1 MQTTIRTLIVDDE
14 EMIRNGIARLIRS
27 CGEEW
32 EVVATL
38 SDGKEAMDYLH
49 QSQGAVDLLITDV
62 KMPVMDGL
70 TLISE
75 GKRHYSFFPLVI
87 SGYDEFQYIQTALR
101 EGAVDYF
108 LKPIDR
114 ELFKV
119 RMAEIRVKIESGRFQ
134 HMKWSEMERKSEK
147 LKTSQQ
153 IQLLSYVTSAGLD
166 ISRLGYWVDEF
177 PKGRYILQYISLD
190 ALPVKTRS
198 YTAKDWEAYG
208 YVLENIIKEVV
219 ENGSNESERIG
230 WCWRGDDSNFWILLY
245 LPETCGENNGL
256 LENTANELSGQIRSA
271 VQSYTPFTVS
281 VSCGSSIEDLYLLP
295 EAKDQAISL
304 MYYRLLYGG
313 NQLFGRDGIGL
324 RTETSPDQI
333 DTELIHIA
341 QRMKQA
347 IEQVNEQAAVQSTKE
362 FFERLVRMDSPAAI
376 QRAVMNAFILIHSVG
391 VEMKVN
397 TPMIDSLESRL
408 QTIKR
413 AINLNELKAEIDLQ
427 IAQLIEQTRRIR
439 QSGSMKPIE
448 QAKAWIIANLQDDLT
463 IKRIAE
469 QVYMN
474 PSYFCRHFK
483 TQTGETILDYITGLR
498 MNKAKELLIDSQLKL
513 YDISVQVGYQD
524 VKYFSKLFKQ
534 WMGETPSK
542 YREQKFSK

>member
-1 MQTTIRTLIVDDE
+1 MHKAIRTLIVDDE

-27 CGEEW
+27 CGEGW
-32 EVVATL
+32 EIVATL

-114 ELFKV
+114 EQFKN
-119 RMAEIRVKIESGRFQ
+119 RMAEIKVKIESGRFQ
-134 HMKWSEMERKSEK
+134 HMKWNEMERKSEE

-153 IQLLSYVTSAGLD
+153 VQLLSYVTSAGLD

-177 PKGRYILQYISLD
+177 PKGRYVLQYVGLD

-198 YTAKDWEAYG
+198 YTPKDWEAYV
-208 YVLENIIKEVV
+208 YVLENIIKEMV
-219 ENGSNESERIG
+219 EKCSNESEIIG
-230 WCWRGDDSNFWILLY
+230 WCWRGDDSNFWILLHLSEAY
-245 LPETCGENNGL
+245 GENNGL
-256 LENTANELSGQIRSA
+256 LEKTSIELSGQIRSA
-271 VQSYTPFTVS
+271 IQSYTPFTVS

-295 EAKDQAISL
+295 EAKDQALSL

-313 NQLFGRDGIGL
+313 NQLFGRDGIQFK
-324 RTETSPDQI
+324 TESSSDQM
-333 DTELIHIA
+333 DNELVHIA

-347 IEQVNEQAAVQSTKE
+347 VEQVNEQAAVQFTKE
-362 FFERLVRMDSPAAI
+362 FFARLEKMDSPAAI
-376 QRAVMNAFILIHSVG
+376 QRAIMNAFILIHSVG

-397 TPMIDSLESRL
+397 TPMLDSLESRL

-413 AINLNELKAEIDLQ
+413 AINLNELKVELDQQ
-427 IAQLIEQTRRIR
+427 IAQLVLEMKRMR

-448 QAKAWIIANLQDDLT
+448 QAKAWIIANLQEDLT

-498 MNKAKELLIDSQLKL
+498 MEKARELLIDSQLKL

-534 WMGETPSK
+534 WSGETPSK